1 MGDGAQGGAGLA
13 PPAFPPLAHLL
24 HTLCCPC
31 FYPGFGQ
38 GTRAKARK
46 TSRRI
51 LPWAAGEPG
60 GAEVSCLFKVQTS
73 AVNLLPVCISL
84 EPLSAGPGGGGNG
97 DGVSPLCGGRVRLL
111 EMEVRKHRGAAG
123 TCFGR
128 ERFFLAI
135 YDN

>member
-24 HTLCCPC
+24 HTLRCPC

-84 EPLSAGPGGGGNG
+84 EPLSAGPGGGGERRWGLPFVRGQGQAIGNG
-97 DGVSPLCGGRVRLL
+97 GEKTQRGSWNLL
-111 EMEVRKHRGAAG
+111 WEGKIF
-123 TCFGR
+123 FGY
-128 ERFFLAI
+128 L
-135 YDN
+135 